1 MRDTFRSRQRKIT
14 CFSAPST
21 GRLIWLPELRGW
33 LRLATGEDVWRTQE
47 GGRTARGGNSVARGK
62 SLCQWALLK
71 AGSLKAAAPALQLPG
86 VRVGWILHPGA
97 REQVGRSP
105 VKRRPCRRPLCKVTS
120 DCFPFQRRPSPPPLE
135 KAFSL
140 RTLGT
145 GG

>member
-1 MRDTFRSRQRKIT
+1 MRDTSRSLQRKIM

-47 GGRTARGGNSVARGK
+47 GGRTARGGDSVARGK

-86 VRVGWILHPGA
+86 SESGLDPPSRPFPSRRLSSSCP
-97 REQVGRSP
+97 QSP
-105 VKRRPCRRPLCKVTS
+105 QGKS
-120 DCFPFQRRPSPPPLE
+120 FFQRWGGGSSLKR
-135 KAFSL
+135 KAITCHFA
-140 RTLGT
+140 
-145 GG
+145 

>member
-1 MRDTFRSRQRKIT
+1 MRDTFWSQQRKIM

-33 LRLATGEDVWRTQE
+33 LRLAMGEDVRRTHE
-47 GGRTARGGNSVARGK
+47 GGRTARAGDSAARGK
-62 SLCQWALLK
+62 SLCQWTLLK
-71 AGSLKAAAPALQLPG
+71 AGSPKAAAPALQLPG
-86 VRVGWILHPGA
+86 GESGLDPPSTAG
-97 REQVGRSP
+97 EQVGRSP
-105 VKRRPCRRPLCKVTS
+105 VKRCPCRRPLCKVTS
-120 DCFPFQRRPSPPPLE
+120 DCFPFQRRPSPALE